1 VRTIAWTL
9 PASRYIQA
17 IRWYPKE
24 QPMPALD
31 QMRVL
36 DMTQYEAGTSCTQAL
51 GWLGA
56 DVVKVER
63 PGVGD
68 PGRGVA
74 RGTDNSPYFLNWNS
88 NKRSIAL
95 DLQQPEGREL
105 FLKLVPHYD
114 VFVENYGP
122 GVVEKLDIGYDVLKA
137 VNPSIIYARLKG
149 FGTTGPYSGFKSF
162 DPIAQAAGGALSV
175 TGQPAGPPTRP
186 GITVGD
192 AGTGLQLALSI
203 TAAFVQKLQTG
214 EGQEIEIS
222 MQEAMTFFMRTVVA
236 NGSEAGTKVAGRGGN
251 RIGPPT
257 DLYPCKPGGPN
268 DFVFIMVVT
277 SRMWDTLCA
286 AIDRVDLLADPRFE
300 TGPARREHGDELLAE
315 ISKWTI
321 KRTKYEA
328 MKELGDAGVPI
339 SAVLDTTD
347 LFNDPHLA
355 SRDFIQTVE
364 HATEGPIDLMRWPPL
379 MSGNKVPLVAAPLLG
394 QHSEE
399 VLAADLGMN
408 DGELDAL
415 RAAGVI
421 A

>member
-1 VRTIAWTL
+1 
-9 PASRYIQA
+9 
-17 IRWYPKE
+17 
-24 QPMPALD
+24 MPALE

-95 DLQQPEGREL
+95 DLQQAEGREL

-137 VNPSIIYARLKG
+137 INPSIIYARLKG

-175 TGQPAGPPTRP
+175 TGQPDGPPTRP

-286 AIDRVDLLADPRFE
+286 AIDRLDLLADPRFE
-300 TGPARREHGDELLAE
+300 TGPTRREHGDELLAE

-347 LFNDPHLA
+347 LFNDPHLT

-364 HATEGPIDLMRWPPL
+364 HAAEGPIDLMRWPPL
-379 MSGNKVPLVAAPLLG
+379 MSSNKVPLLAAPLLG
-394 QHSEE
+394 QHSAE
-399 VLAADLGMN
+399 VLAADLGMG

>member
-1 VRTIAWTL
+1 
-9 PASRYIQA
+9 
-17 IRWYPKE
+17 
-24 QPMPALD
+24 MPALE

-95 DLQQPEGREL
+95 DLQQAEGREL

-137 VNPSIIYARLKG
+137 INPSIIYARLKG

-175 TGQPAGPPTRP
+175 TGQPDGPPTRP

-286 AIDRVDLLADPRFE
+286 AIDRLDLLADPRFE
-300 TGPARREHGDELLAE
+300 TGPTRREHGDELLAE

-347 LFNDPHLA
+347 LFNDPHLT

-364 HATEGPIDLMRWPPL
+364 HAAEGPIDLMRWPPL
-379 MSGNKVPLVAAPLLG
+379 MSGNKVPLLAAPLLG
-394 QHSEE
+394 QHSAE
-399 VLAADLGMN
+399 VLAADLGMG

>member
-1 VRTIAWTL
+1 
-9 PASRYIQA
+9 
-17 IRWYPKE
+17 
-24 QPMPALD
+24 MPALE

-95 DLQQPEGREL
+95 DLQQAEGREL

-137 VNPSIIYARLKG
+137 INPSIIYARLKG

-175 TGQPAGPPTRP
+175 TGQPDGPPTRP

-286 AIDRVDLLADPRFE
+286 AIDRLDLLVDPRFE
-300 TGPARREHGDELLAE
+300 TGPTRREHGDELLAE

-347 LFNDPHLA
+347 LFNDPHLT

-364 HATEGPIDLMRWPPL
+364 HAAEGPIDLMRWPPL
-379 MSGNKVPLVAAPLLG
+379 MSGNKVPLLAAPLLG
-394 QHSEE
+394 QHSAE
-399 VLAADLGMN
+399 VLAADLGMG

>member
-1 VRTIAWTL
+1 
-9 PASRYIQA
+9 
-17 IRWYPKE
+17 
-24 QPMPALD
+24 MPALE

-56 DVVKVER
+56 DIVKVER
-63 PGVGD
+63 PGTGD

-95 DLQQPEGREL
+95 DLQQAEGREL
-105 FLKLVPHYD
+105 FLRLVPHYD

-149 FGTTGPYSGFKSF
+149 FGTTGPYASFKSF
-162 DPIAQAAGGALSV
+162 DPVAQAAGGALSV
-175 TGQPAGPPTRP
+175 TGQPGGPPTRP

-203 TAAFVQKLQTG
+203 TAAFVQKQRTG

-236 NGSEAGTKVAGRGGN
+236 NGSDWGEKAAVRGGN
-251 RIGPPT
+251 RLGPPT
-257 DLYPCKPGGPN
+257 DLYPCAPGGPN
-268 DFVFIMVVT
+268 DYVYIMVVT

-286 AIDRVDLLADPRFE
+286 AIERVDLISDPRFE
-300 TGPARREHGDELLAE
+300 SGPARREHGDELHAE
-315 ISKWTI
+315 ISKWTST
-321 KRTKYEA
+321 RTKHEA
-328 MKELGDAGVPI
+328 MMELGEAGVPI

-347 LFNDPHLA
+347 LFTDPHLA

-364 HATEGPIDLMRWPPL
+364 HPTEGSIKLMRWPPL
-379 MSGNKVPLVAAPLLG
+379 MSKNRVPLVAAPLLG
-394 QHSEE
+394 EHSDE
-399 VLAADLGMN
+399 VLVADLGLD
-408 DGELDAL
+408 DGELDSL

>member
-1 VRTIAWTL
+1 
-9 PASRYIQA
+9 
-17 IRWYPKE
+17 
-24 QPMPALD
+24 MPALE

-56 DVVKVER
+56 DIVKVER
-63 PGVGD
+63 PGTGD

-95 DLQQPEGREL
+95 DLQQAEGREL
-105 FLKLVPHYD
+105 FLRLVPHYD

-149 FGTTGPYSGFKSF
+149 FGTTGPYASFKSF
-162 DPIAQAAGGALSV
+162 DPVAQAAGGALSV
-175 TGQPAGPPTRP
+175 TGQPGGPPTRP

-203 TAAFVQKLQTG
+203 TAAFVQKQRTG

-236 NGSEAGTKVAGRGGN
+236 NGSDWGEKAAVRGGN
-251 RIGPPT
+251 RLGPPT
-257 DLYPCKPGGPN
+257 DLYPCAPGGPN
-268 DFVFIMVVT
+268 DYVYIMVVT

-286 AIDRVDLLADPRFE
+286 AIERVDLISDPRFE
-300 TGPARREHGDELLAE
+300 SGPARREHGDELHAE
-315 ISKWTI
+315 ISKWTST
-321 KRTKYEA
+321 RTKHEA
-328 MKELGDAGVPI
+328 MMELGEAGVPI

-347 LFNDPHLA
+347 LFTDPHLA

-364 HATEGPIDLMRWPPL
+364 HPTEGSIKLMR
-379 MSGNKVPLVAAPLLG
+379 
-394 QHSEE
+394 
-399 VLAADLGMN
+399 
-408 DGELDAL
+408 
-415 RAAGVI
+415 
-421 A
+421 

>member
-1 VRTIAWTL
+1 
-9 PASRYIQA
+9 
-17 IRWYPKE
+17 
-24 QPMPALD
+24 MPALE

-56 DVVKVER
+56 DIVKVER
-63 PGVGD
+63 PGTGD

-95 DLQQPEGREL
+95 DLQQAEGREL
-105 FLKLVPHYD
+105 FLRLVPHYD

-122 GVVEKLDIGYDVLKA
+122 GVVEKLDIGYDVLRA

-149 FGTTGPYSGFKSF
+149 FGTTGPYASFKSF
-162 DPIAQAAGGALSV
+162 DPVAQAAGGALSV
-175 TGQPAGPPTRP
+175 TGQPGGPPTRP

-203 TAAFVQKLQTG
+203 TAAFVQKQRTG

-236 NGSEAGTKVAGRGGN
+236 NGSDWGEKAAVRGGN
-251 RIGPPT
+251 RLGPPT
-257 DLYPCKPGGPN
+257 DLYPCAPGGPN
-268 DFVFIMVVT
+268 DYVYIMVVT

-286 AIDRVDLLADPRFE
+286 AIERVDLISDPRFE
-300 TGPARREHGDELLAE
+300 SGPARREHGDELHAE
-315 ISKWTI
+315 ISKWTST
-321 KRTKYEA
+321 RTKHEA
-328 MKELGDAGVPI
+328 MMELGEAGVPI

-347 LFNDPHLA
+347 LFTDPHLA

-364 HATEGPIDLMRWPPL
+364 HATEGPIKLMRWPPL
-379 MSGNKVPLVAAPLLG
+379 MSKNRVPLVAAPLLG
-394 QHSEE
+394 EHSDE
-399 VLAADLGMN
+399 VLVADLGLD
-408 DGELDAL
+408 DGELDSL